1 MPAFNSRIRPKE
13 TFGVPVA
20 VFNYG
25 IPSFMS
31 FLFCMFCPVYIRVFL
46 IILGICCL
54 VLAVHGAVN
63 HHNMLFLSAI
73 RISKKEGKAR
83 LPISKQEY

>member
-13 TFGVPVA
+13 IFGKPAA

-25 IPSFMS
+25 IPAFMS
-31 FLFCMFCPVYIRVFL
+31 FLFCMFCPVYIRICLV
-46 IILGICCL
+46 ILGACCL
-54 VLAVHGAVN
+54 VLAIHGYVN

-73 RISKKEGKAR
+73 GSSKKEGRAR